1 MTLPSRLLVVGQTQ
15 VIARVEIERFD
26 AYSEE
31 TLQSVSAFGVF
42 FSILSWIAIISM
54 LMAILSG
61 FGIIV
66 EEHIITIQLLYL
78 HVYIG
83 YDMLPLSFREVVSNL
98 RTIGF
103 LHFVPESIVENEW
116 SLTPE
121 AMYWLSPNQFNFIHA
136 FLPLFVSIL
145 IYTFWF
151 FGLLALKKWFL
162 PLEIHDYSR
171 STLHKLADNI
181 VCRVI
186 NFADSIW
193 RYQFISILLIC
204 IMQFVASSH
213 SD

>member
-121 AMYWLSPNQFNFIHA
+121 TMYWLSPNQFNFIHA
-136 FLPLFVSIL
+136 FFARLAAFIPALRASRFNFSVP
-145 IYTFWF
+145 
-151 FGLLALKKWFL
+151 FGTRAK
-162 PLEIHDYSR
+162 
-171 STLHKLADNI
+171 T
-181 VCRVI
+181 
-186 NFADSIW
+186 ADSTA
-193 RYQFISILLIC
+193 FAET
-204 IMQFVASSH
+204 MGVN
-213 SD
+213 